1 MYPQNEAEMGEKDI
15 LRGFGTY
22 IGHGTAVQRAWGAA
36 WTKAAWIVQGGLNA
50 LVGAE
55 SPTHQLT
62 V

>member
-22 IGHGTAVQRAWGAA
+22 IGHGTLSFRGLGAQPGQ
-36 WTKAAWIVQGGLNA
+36 AAWIVRGGLNA
-50 LVGAE
+50 LPG
-55 SPTHQLT
+55 HQLT